1 MQYLTDSRVVIEAVM
16 ETLILFPYRAIIH
29 HDSMHAPLPP
39 PPSSAAYVFQSLA
52 LDSFNYD

>member
-29 HDSMHAPLPP
+29 HDSMHAPFPLPQVAP
-39 PPSSAAYVFQSLA
+39 PMFFRV
-52 LDSFNYD
+52 